1 MPNTSPLDSKL
12 VSCKEKLINL
22 TRQNNLLFY
31 KKRKTS
37 SLVVKTKDIQS
48 FYDALLD
55 EKGFRFWEFPETEDK
70 EPNATEGSQQGILFS
85 DEAPEEPQEE
95 VDWMSIH
102 PPEDDEIVCEFSSN
116 EELHKILKN
125 IYRRAKTEY
134 DERGLNIAYIFF
146 GLMEWSE
153 KQTSERVK
161 SPIILVP
168 IKIEHKSASESYHI
182 ILGDEDV
189 VLNPALRV
197 KFKKDFNIVLPEL
210 EDAPQEWDLKKY
222 FSVLEEQ
229 LLALKV
235 KVSSDVHIG
244 LFSFH
249 KLIMYNDYEK
259 HHELM
264 KKHFL
269 ISCFGGEG
277 NIDGI
282 NAIGVDSSESL
293 DEIRDIKRQFHV
305 LDADSSQQRCIEV
318 ACNGASFVMIGPPGT
333 GKSQTIANIIAE
345 FIEDGKSVLFVSEK
359 MAALEVVFKRLKE
372 CDLSDFCLELHSHK
386 ANKKQVI
393 TELGKSLTERVEP
406 RETILETD
414 YKQFLRLRDKLNN
427 YLISL
432 HTRRQPLGLSV
443 YEVLGRLSIL
453 EQMPYLPIGLS
464 KNYIND
470 DEETNKIILSCPECS
485 QKLRV
490 PNVEENRILVTCPKC
505 KKEFSFEKH
514 RGSVGVQGITQEAL
528 MEFDALFDGLE
539 SLWDVFIRG
548 SEFSW
553 YGFKNLNYTP
563 ALRYQIEELL
573 AKILDRTSDL
583 ISQVNNFQAALGLL
597 PPVSFTDFLRM
608 GDILEHLAQEIYIP
622 FSWTEKF
629 DYSQMVS
636 LVTKSRELKQ
646 RYALANEY
654 LGRKYTEGFFAL
666 SDDYLRNLIL
676 ALRDLQMR
684 LGIQDYQVA
693 ELIQDLS
700 IIREYLRLLEETLR
714 HILSNQEIVWQDLDI
729 PAVKNLKNADFICRL
744 VELLA
749 DEEKRPEAFWF
760 NVSAYEELNARIQS
774 LETQIQGI
782 KSIEED
788 LFAAKYKP
796 EIATLD
802 VNRLLNLFK
811 KNGFYRTYFLKY
823 LSPRYH
829 KDIRNILSHS
839 QDKKK
844 ISPKTFFDDLLR
856 IKHLIELMDSIKK
869 HEESDK
875 KLLARF
881 YAGEKTQLDKVRL
894 ALEGVETAKALMKK
908 LGLPDSQSQI
918 EMLGSIELQQRCST
932 IAEQIANQDKKVFEF
947 LLKKGIP
954 VSDIKSLTIPDLLMN
969 LSQIVAS
976 SASLL
981 AVLPS
986 FQNCLIAKSQFP
998 SIQEIEES
1006 LKNLHEWRH
1015 INEEVDR
1022 QSQEFINTFGKFYS
1036 GINTDWVAIEKA
1048 MLWYQQLLSML
1059 SSLPSDG
1066 KLRDLLIKSNTRIID
1081 VSAIRAFKGLMNELS
1096 NDFSGLW
1103 RQFNTIVLNGKE
1115 ISWETGEFPLVVE
1128 KVKQLKDSLDELKLW
1143 VDWLGLSYSLGRAG
1157 LEKFLSEVFKS
1168 RVQIFSEQVRLIF
1181 RKGIYSE
1188 WLDTIYAEDQVLKD
1202 FRGEDHTKAR
1212 DKFIDLDIKL
1222 TRLSRSLVIQSGNE
1236 RKPMMLDGSSMGSQ
1250 VGILRREIAKQKR
1263 HKPIK
1268 RLFSEIFDLVTK
1280 LKKCFLMSPMSVCQ
1294 FLEPGKFKFDLV
1306 IFDEASQICVE
1317 DAFPAILRGGQ
1328 VIIAGDNK
1336 QLPPTSFFKSEEQY
1350 EFDEEED
1357 IPDIENLE
1365 CILDECRGL
1374 GIREHLLKWHYRS
1387 RHEDLIIYSNYKFYQ
1402 RQLVTFPAADVDAEH
1417 LGIKYDYVENAIYD
1431 RGGRRNNLIEA
1442 KRVAE
1447 LVFEHFK
1454 NYPGKSLGV
1463 ATLSIAQME
1472 AVWDAIE
1479 LKLKE
1484 NPEYSKFFIEDR
1496 LEGFFVKN
1504 LENVQ
1509 GDERDVIIFSVGYGK
1524 DATGRLS
1531 MHFGPLNK
1539 NGGERRLNVLITRA
1553 REKNI
1558 VVTSI
1563 RAADF
1568 SSNIT
1573 AEGVLHLRNYL
1584 AFAEKGMDFLDK
1596 EIAGTAEDFES
1607 PLEESVAASIR
1618 QMGYE
1623 VISQVG
1629 CAGYRIDLGVID
1641 PVNPKR
1647 YILGIECDGAT
1658 YHSSHSARD
1667 RDRLRQAVLENMGWG
1682 IYRIWSPDWVYQ
1694 RTIEVAKLKNA
1705 IETARFER
1713 DSSTPKKRTVTTEEP
1728 LKLKV
1733 VNNFHQLDGS
1743 SIVGEEYCLSEL
1755 GRRYKPKDFY
1765 SSGGQA
1771 IRSQLK
1777 KVIRDEAPIHI
1788 DLLFRRV
1795 MICYQLEKM
1804 GDRIYNRLMEL
1815 LKEVVRNNSEIRPK
1829 SNFVYTDDPII
1840 ARRPNPRDEATL
1852 REIEHIAPEEI
1863 QDAMIKIVHLLS
1875 GVTMDCLFSET
1886 LKFFGFQRQTE
1897 SVVKI
1902 LKQNVKKLVKA
1913 GTLQAKDD
1921 FFILE
1926 K

>member
-1 MPNTSPLDSKL
+1 M
-12 VSCKEKLINL
+12 SCKEKLINL

-37 SLVVKTKDIQS
+37 SLVVKPENMQS

-55 EKGFRFWEFPETEDK
+55 EEKFRFWE
-70 EPNATEGSQQGILFS
+70 I
-85 DEAPEEPQEE
+85 PEEEDEKHNGSEESNQGVLFTAPVQEEDQKE
-95 VDWMSIH
+95 VDWVSIH
-102 PPEDDEIVCEFSSN
+102 PPENDEIVCEFSSN
-116 EELHKILKN
+116 DELHKILKN
-125 IYRRAKTEY
+125 LYRRAKTEY
-134 DERGLNIAYIFF
+134 DERGLNIAYVFF

-182 ILGDEDV
+182 ILGDEEV

-197 KFKKDFNIVLPEL
+197 KFKKDFNIALPEI
-210 EDAPQEWDLKKY
+210 EGSPEEWDLEKY
-222 FSVLEEQ
+222 FSALEEH
-229 LLALKV
+229 LVSLKV
-235 KVSSDVHIG
+235 KVSPDVHIG

-249 KLIMYNDYEK
+249 KLIMYSDYEK

-264 KKHFL
+264 KEHFL

-277 NIDGI
+277 NVDGV
-282 NAIGVDSSESL
+282 NATGNEISENL

-305 LDADSSQQRCIEV
+305 LDADSSQQRCIEA
-318 ACNGASFVMIGPPGT
+318 ACSGASFVMVGPPGT

-359 MAALEVVFKRLKE
+359 MAALEVVFKRLME

-393 TELGKSLTERVEP
+393 TELGKSLAERIVP
-406 RETILETD
+406 REVISEMD
-414 YKQFLRLRDKLNN
+414 YKQFLRLRDRLNN
-427 YLISL
+427 YLLSL
-432 HTRRQPLGLSV
+432 HARRQPLGLSV
-443 YEVLGRLSIL
+443 YEVLGRLSSL
-453 EQMPYLPIGLS
+453 EQVPYIPTGLS
-464 KNYIND
+464 KDCIND
-470 DEETNKIILSCPECS
+470 EIGGINKIVLSCPQCG
-485 QKLRV
+485 QKLRL
-490 PNVEENRILVTCPKC
+490 PDAGEKKLLVTCPKC
-505 KKEFSFEKH
+505 KKEFPFEKYQ
-514 RGSVGVQGITQEAL
+514 GPNGVQGITQEAL
-528 MEFDALFDGLE
+528 MEFDALFDSLE
-539 SLWDVFIRG
+539 SLWDVFIKG
-548 SEFSW
+548 NNFSW
-553 YGFKNLNYTP
+553 YSFKSLNYTP
-563 ALRYQIEELL
+563 ALKYQMEELL
-573 AKILDRTSDL
+573 ERILTRGLDL
-583 ISQVNNFQAALGLL
+583 KNRANNFQAAFGLL
-597 PPVSFTDFLRM
+597 PIVAFTDFLRM
-608 GDILEHLAQEIYIP
+608 GDTLEHLTQDIYVP

-629 DYSQMVS
+629 DYSKMFS
-636 LVTKSRELKQ
+636 LVTKARESKQ
-646 RYALANEY
+646 RYVLANEY
-654 LGRKYTEGFFAL
+654 LGRKYTEGFFTL
-666 SDDYLRNLIL
+666 SDGYLQDLIS
-676 ALRDLQMR
+676 ALRDLQIK

-700 IIREYLRLLEETLR
+700 VVRESLRLLEETLR
-714 HILSNQEIVWQDLDI
+714 RVLSNQEIVWQDLDI
-729 PAVKNLKNADFICRL
+729 PTTKNLKNAEVICKTSDML
-744 VELLA
+744 F
-749 DEEKRPEAFWF
+749 DEEKRPEVLWF
-760 NVSAYEELNARIQS
+760 NASICEGLNTRMQS
-774 LETQIQGI
+774 MEAQAQSI

-788 LFAAKYKP
+788 LFAKYKP

-802 VNRLLNLFK
+802 VSRLLHLFK
-811 KNGFYRTYFLKY
+811 KNGFYRTYFLKIFF
-823 LSPRYH
+823 PHYH
-829 KDIRNILSHS
+829 KDMRKILDHS
-839 QDKKK
+839 LSKKK
-844 ISPKTFFDDLLR
+844 VSPKAFYDDLLK
-856 IKHLIELMDSIKK
+856 IKQLIDLRNAIKQQ
-869 HEESDK
+869 EESDR
-875 KLLARF
+875 KLLGRF
-881 YAGEKTQLDKVRL
+881 YAGEKTKFDKVRQ
-894 ALEGVETAKALMKK
+894 ALENLDAVKMLMRK
-908 LGLPDSQSQI
+908 LGLSDSPAQVD
-918 EMLGSIELQQRCST
+918 MLCNSELRQRCLT
-932 IAEQIANQDKKVFEF
+932 IAEEIANQDKKIFEF

-954 VSDIKSLTIPDLLMN
+954 VSDIKSLAIPDLLSK
-969 LSQIVAS
+969 LSHIIAS

-981 AVLPS
+981 AILPS
-986 FQNCLIAKSQFP
+986 FQNCLIAKTQFP

-1006 LKNLHEWRH
+1006 FKNLCEWRKVR
-1015 INEEVDR
+1015 EEVAH
-1022 QSQEFINTFGKFYS
+1022 QSQEFTLLFGEFYT
-1036 GINTDWVAIEKA
+1036 GVNTDWAVVEKA
-1048 MLWYQQLLSML
+1048 MHWYQKLLSML
-1059 SSLPSDG
+1059 FSLPSDG
-1066 KLRDLLIKSNTRIID
+1066 KLRDLLVKTNTRKID
-1081 VSAIRAFKGLMNELS
+1081 KNAIADFQGVMAELS
-1096 NDFSGLW
+1096 NDFISLW
-1103 RQFNTIVLNGKE
+1103 NQFNVVVINGKD
-1115 ISWETGEFPLVVE
+1115 ISWESGEFTLAVE
-1128 KVKQLKDSLDELKLW
+1128 KIQQLKESLDELKIW
-1143 VDWLGLSYSLGRAG
+1143 TDWQGLSYSLGRAG
-1157 LEKFLSEVFKS
+1157 LERFLSGVFKS
-1168 RVQIFSEQVRLIF
+1168 REQIFSEQVRFIF
-1181 RKGIYSE
+1181 HKAVYSE
-1188 WLDTIYAEDQVLKD
+1188 WLNTIYADDQILKD

-1212 DKFIDLDIKL
+1212 DKFIELDIKL
-1222 TRLSRSLVIQSGNE
+1222 TRLSRALVIQSGNE
-1236 RKPMMLDGSSMGSQ
+1236 RKPMMVNGSSMGSQ

-1268 RLFSEIFDLVTK
+1268 KLFSEIFDLVTK

-1317 DAFPAILRGGQ
+1317 DAFPAILRGSQ
-1328 VIIAGDNK
+1328 VIIVGDNK
-1336 QLPPTSFFKSEEQY
+1336 QLPPTSFFKSEDQY
-1350 EFDEEED
+1350 EFDEVED
-1357 IPDIENLE
+1357 MVDIENLE

-1374 GIREHLLKWHYRS
+1374 GLREHLLKWHYRS
-1387 RHEDLIIYSNYKFYQ
+1387 RHEDLINYSNYKFYE
-1402 RQLVTFPAADVDAEH
+1402 RQLVTFPAADVDVEH
-1417 LGIKYDYVENAIYD
+1417 LGIKFEYVENAIYD

-1454 NYPGKSLGV
+1454 NYPDKSLGV

-1472 AVWDAIE
+1472 AVYDAIE

-1484 NPEYSKFFIEDR
+1484 NPEYSKFFVENR

-1584 AFAEKGMDFLDK
+1584 LFAEKGIEFLDM
-1596 EIAGTAEDFES
+1596 ELADQAEDFES
-1607 PLEESVAASIR
+1607 PLEESIAASIR

-1623 VISQVG
+1623 IVSQVG
-1629 CAGYRIDLGVID
+1629 CAGYRIDLGIVD

-1667 RDRLRQAVLENMGWG
+1667 RDRLRQSVLENMGWG
-1682 IYRIWSPDWVYQ
+1682 IYRIWSPDWIHQ
-1694 RTIEVAKLKNA
+1694 RTVEIAKLKNA

-1713 DSSTPKKRTVTTEEP
+1713 EPSGQKRKDIIRSEEP
-1728 LKLKV
+1728 LKIKV
-1733 VNNFHQLDGS
+1733 IENSHESNGT
-1743 SIVGEEYCLSEL
+1743 SIIGEEYCLSDL
-1755 GRRYKPKDFY
+1755 DRRYKSKDFY

-1771 IRSQLK
+1771 IQSQLK

-1815 LKEVVRNNSEIRPK
+1815 LKEVVRNNSGIRPK
-1829 SNFVYTDDPII
+1829 GNFVYTDEPII

-1863 QDAMIKIVHLLS
+1863 QDAMTKLVLLHS
-1875 GVTMDCLFSET
+1875 GVTMECLFSET

-1897 SVVKI
+1897 SVVRL
-1902 LKQNVKKLVKA
+1902 LKQSVKKLLKE
-1913 GTLQAKDD
+1913 GKLHDKED
-1921 FFILE
+1921 FLIFVE
-1926 K
+1926 